1 MSRHR
6 LAGESGIAVR
16 AFRQCHEA
24 AALKAAMI
32 ATPSVNAVPG
42 VLR

>member
-1 MSRHR
+1 MSCHH

-24 AALKAAMI
+24 ATLKAAMI
-32 ATPSVNAVPG
+32 ATPSVNAAPG
-42 VLR
+42 LPR